1 MDFSRNEAFSAHRL
15 GGEPVP
21 EDVQKLLAPCGR
33 IGGADRGRVELGR
46 RRLGPLARH
55 KLPQRRRPGKSRH
68 HGQRPGDR
76 RSLRVDRIRRRR
88 QGRRILRILAWAGE
102 KRAVADSPIVKLD
115 NEGQFSLCAGTTLA
129 EALLGQTY
137 GEEQFTYLRDWFR
150 SIGIA
155 TAAESPEDIEY
166 RKDESSPEAI
176 HKDLYHRYR
185 KEAGL
190 P

>member
-1 MDFSRNEAFSAHRL
+1 MVDTSYLSA
-15 GGEPVP
+15 
-21 EDVQKLLAPCGR
+21 
-33 IGGADRGRVELGR
+33 ADRANPDIMANVRAIAAVCELIAFVAADQEDEYYGYWR
-46 RRLGPLARH
+46 GP
-55 KLPQRRRPGKSRH
+55 G
-68 HGQRPGDR
+68 
-76 RSLRVDRIRRRR
+76 
-88 QGRRILRILAWAGE
+88 

-137 GEEQFTYLRDWFR
+137 GEEQFTDLRDWFR

-176 HKDLYHRYR
+176 HKDLYYRYR